1 MEPNDNNKNVS
12 AMPQDLGEQDYF
24 GQAVNMMQQV
34 HCELG
39 KTQDEFAMQIDVNE
53 AGLKHLL
60 DKKDRGTSGQNTL
73 ASKRISQLTTE
84 NLALTTKKKLIEE
97 MEEQFYAGI
106 IKNGA
111 VCLAMNANIETVEP
125 EAKDYRLMSVDD
137 WKEFEALKLSH
148 KELVSKH
155 ILIL

>member
-1 MEPNDNNKNVS
+1 
-12 AMPQDLGEQDYF
+12 
-24 GQAVNMMQQV
+24 
-34 HCELG
+34 
-39 KTQDEFAMQIDVNE
+39 MQIDVNE

-60 DKKDRGTSGQNTL
+60 DKKDSGTSGQNTL
-73 ASKRISQLTTE
+73 ASKRISQLTTD
-84 NLALTTKKKLIEE
+84 NLALTTKKKMIEE
-97 MEEQFYAGI
+97 MEEHFYAGI

-111 VCLAMNANIETVEP
+111 ACLAMNANIETVEP